1 MQISALINK
10 QKDFLSYELEGGFR
24 QLAQQCAVVMDNA
37 KSLNNIDDLLH
48 THMKK
53 CKYANLTYALDRS
66 GIQLSSNIDKTQI
79 LTKFQGQDLSARPF
93 FNKVSVDHPFYL
105 SDAYI
110 SGATLKPCISAVHA
124 ICVDDALIGV
134 LVFDLEL
141 HKLTLLE
148 QRIDNNEFRQIK
160 GDPEIRSNLF
170 NQKRVHS
177 AMDQS
182 IDTVHNIATELLCE
196 LGVFHIK
203 LHYASSR
210 ASIWSYDDPY
220 NYRLHVLD
228 EIISPNICL
237 LYPKKPYPSAAKIS
251 SEQVRRVLDCFKKM
265 RFMDENLYLKTGSI
279 NIMNGIVGLSF
290 SCDGNHYLSAEE
302 FLTNFD
308 QIYT

>member
-1 MQISALINK
+1 VQISALINK

-24 QLAQQCAVVMDNA
+24 QLAQQCAYMMSSVE
-37 KSLNNIDDLLH
+37 SLNGLDDLLH

-53 CKYANLTYALDRS
+53 YKYANLTYVLDRS
-66 GIQLSSNIDKTQI
+66 GVQLSSNIDRIQI
-79 LTKFQGQDLSARPF
+79 LTDFQGQDLSARPF
-93 FNKVSVDHPFYL
+93 FNKVDVEHPFYL

-110 SGATLKPCISAVHA
+110 SGISLKPCISAVHA
-124 ICVDDALIGV
+124 ICYDDVLIGM

-141 HKLTLLE
+141 EKLPLLE
-148 QRIDNNEFRQIK
+148 QEIKGDDFRQIK

-170 NQKRVHS
+170 NQNRVQS

-182 IDTVHNIATELLCE
+182 IDTVHNITAELLCE
-196 LGVFHIK
+196 LGEFHIK

-210 ASIWSYDDPY
+210 VTVWTYDDPY

-228 EIISPNICL
+228 EIINPNICL
-237 LYPKKPYPSAAKIS
+237 LYPKKSYPSTAKVS
-251 SEQVRRVLDCFKKM
+251 HEQIRKVLDHFKKM
-265 RFMDENLYLKTGSI
+265 RFMDENLYLKTASL

-290 SCDGNHYLSAEE
+290 SCDGNHYLSVEE

-308 QIYT
+308 KIYT

>member
-10 QKDFLSYELEGGFR
+10 QKKNLSYELEGGFK
-24 QLAQQCAVVMDNA
+24 QLAQQCAHIMDSVE
-37 KSLNNIDDLLH
+37 SLNGLDDLLH
-48 THMKK
+48 TYMKK
-53 CKYANLTYALDRS
+53 CKYANLAYVLDRS
-66 GIQLSSNIDKTQI
+66 GVQLSSNIDKTQI
-79 LTKFQGQDLSARPF
+79 LTDFQGQDLSARPF
-93 FNKVSVDHPFYL
+93 FNKVDIEHLFYL

-110 SGATLKPCISAVHA
+110 SGVTLKPCISAVHA
-124 ICVDDALIGV
+124 ICYDNVLIGM

-141 HKLTLLE
+141 QKLPLLE
-148 QRIDNNEFRQIK
+148 QDIKGDDFRQIK

-170 NQKRVHS
+170 NQTRVQS

-210 ASIWSYDDPY
+210 ATVWTYDDPY

-228 EIISPNICL
+228 EIINPNICL
-237 LYPKKPYPSAAKIS
+237 LYPKKPYPSTAKVS
-251 SEQVRRVLDCFKKM
+251 HEQVKQILVHFHTM
-265 RFMDENLYLKTGSI
+265 RFMDDNLYLKTASL

-290 SCDGNHYLSAEE
+290 SCDGNHYLSVEE
-302 FLTNFD
+302 FLANFD
-308 QIYT
+308 KIYT